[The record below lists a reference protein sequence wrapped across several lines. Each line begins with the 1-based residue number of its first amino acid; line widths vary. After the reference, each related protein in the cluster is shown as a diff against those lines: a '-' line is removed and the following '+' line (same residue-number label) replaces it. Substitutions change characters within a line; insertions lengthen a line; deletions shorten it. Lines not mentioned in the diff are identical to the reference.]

1 MIELHALFKGRV
13 QGVGF
18 RHIVKSLAQQL
29 GLKGTVKN
37 LAGGS
42 VEIFAQGKQ
51 EDLELFLLKLKEEPG
66 LGRIESVQAEY
77 QVPNSAYDSFKTIY

>member
-18 RHIVKSLAQQL
+18 RYIVKTLAQQL

-37 LAGGS
+37 LPDGS